1 MLDRPHGS
9 LACVNLHSFCFVD
22 SLVSIASLRHFN
34 RCVEVLTLGLM
45 MDVVESTSGHMP
57 LLLPIFCGNV
67 VSFRGHFSILGA
79 PSVSMEILVRQTRV
93 SC

>member
-1 MLDRPHGS
+1 
-9 LACVNLHSFCFVD
+9 
-22 SLVSIASLRHFN
+22 
-34 RCVEVLTLGLM
+34 M

-93 SC
+93 SS